1 MEDSPAISRSLLDFG
16 FDDDTLDEMT
26 TCYATL
32 NMFYELGLHSH
43 FAIEKDVSFFKIH
56 IIYDNLYKGAFKIL
70 HLPTFLQRKRCLTML
85 QKLKGYS
92 LQ

>member
-56 IIYDNLYKGAFKIL
+56 IIYDNLYKGAVKVL
-70 HLPTFLQRKRCLTML
+70 HLPTFFAKETLRYYASKV
-85 QKLKGYS
+85 KGI
-92 LQ
+92 